1 MTFFGVPLDERTV
14 DNINEEQKAEQ
25 PQPRSRRLLVEKR
38 YNQLFEDPCFV
49 FYQKVKKYEVITRTY
64 FTSLHTWT
72 K

>member
-38 YNQLFEDPCFV
+38 
-49 FYQKVKKYEVITRTY
+49 
-64 FTSLHTWT
+64 
-72 K
+72 